1 MKCLPTLE
9 YDFPFIP
16 ILKPLLRDVKYFTN
30 VYLWQIGK
38 QTNEY
43 FVSKNK
49 YHFYQNFLRYFL
61 FFMFINVN
69 AE

>member
-43 FVSKNK
+43 FVTKIKIISTKK
-49 YHFYQNFLRYFL
+49 FLRYFSCL
-61 FFMFINVN
+61 SL
-69 AE
+69 